1 MDDLDWIDVGS
12 QEDRLTDVSDGV
24 LDHVLSFLNAKEDES
39 AAVLRRTP
47 MTSATPR
54 IRDRAYH
61 IPVAQLLRRRHRPT
75 DVVPQLVARAC
86 STCRGTPSSSCD
98 IEFCGTK
105 ASDTAELANLPR
117 ILGRFAA
124 ATWLRI

>member
-1 MDDLDWIDVGS
+1 
-12 QEDRLTDVSDGV
+12 
-24 LDHVLSFLNAKEDES
+24 
-39 AAVLRRTP
+39 

-117 ILGRFAA
+117 FLGRFAA
-124 ATWLRI
+124 ATWLRIGSSAPASIGATLGPSPSCFAFYVSS